1 MALPGLVLVHG
12 GQHGADCWDLTVDE
26 IRCQAPG
33 LTVLALDLP
42 GRRGKQGDLLDA
54 HIDDWVDS
62 LLADIEDSDIG
73 EFVIVGHSLAGL
85 TVPGVVTKLG
95 PSRVREMVLAAAFV
109 PPQDLSVVDTLP
121 GVIGWYARRKADSGM
136 SGTLPNSLAELVFCN
151 GMTRAQRKFNRVR
164 FHAESPSIIFDK
176 VDRSGLP
183 DDVPRT
189 WILTLRDRALSQA
202 SQRRSIAALGGVHTM
217 LPVDTCHNLMVSEPK
232 LLAELLLERCRR
244 YAWRR

>member
-12 GQHGADCWDLTVDE
+12 GQHAADCWDHTVDE
-26 IRCQAPG
+26 IRREAPD
-33 LTVLALDLP
+33 LAVLALDLP
-42 GRRGKQGDLLDA
+42 GRRGKPGDLLDA

-62 LLADIEDSDIG
+62 LLTDIEDSGIG

-95 PSRVREMVLAAAFV
+95 PSRVKEMVLAAAFV
-109 PPQDLSVVDTLP
+109 PPQGLSVVDTLP
-121 GVIGWYARRKADSGM
+121 GVIGWYTRRKAETGM
-136 SGTLPNSLAELVFCN
+136 SGTMPNSLAEWVFCN
-151 GMTRAQRKFNRVR
+151 GMTRAQRQFNRVR

-189 WILTLRDRALSQA
+189 WILTLRDRALSQV
-202 SQRRSIAALGGVHTM
+202 SQRRSIAALGGVRNV
-217 LPVDTCHNLMVSEPK
+217 LPMDTCHNLMVSEPK

-244 YAWRR
+244 YA

>member
-12 GQHGADCWDLTVDE
+12 GQHAADCWDATVDE
-26 IRCQAPG
+26 IHRRAPDLVV
-33 LTVLALDLP
+33 LTLDLP
-42 GRRGKQGDLLDA
+42 GRRGKPGDLLDA

-62 LLADIEDSDIG
+62 LLADIDDAGIG

-109 PPQDLSVVDTLP
+109 PPQGCSVVDTLP
-121 GVIGWYARRKADSGM
+121 GIIGWYARRKADTGM
-136 SGTLPNSLAELVFCN
+136 SGTLPNTLAQWVFCN
-151 GMTRAQRKFNRVR
+151 GMTREHRRFNRVR

-176 VDRSGLP
+176 ADRSRLP

-189 WILTLRDRALSQA
+189 WILTLRDRALSVA
-202 SQRRSIAALGGVHTM
+202 SQRRSIAALGGVQTM
-217 LPVDTCHNLMVSEPK
+217 LPIDTCHNLMVSEPR

-244 YAWRR
+244 YR